1 VNPVYLGPW
10 LDALLPVRRKLTA
23 PLAMLFR
30 DKNRVSE
37 HTQITSILANYA
49 LDEPQLMAGLLMDS
63 DPKAFTAFF
72 PVVRNH
78 EEETLH
84 LFQAE
89 FDAATTQH
97 PRPIAESVADE
108 RAQRQAR
115 AAAALSRLGKF
126 SEIMPLL
133 QHRTDTRLRSF
144 IINWLGP
151 LGTDPMVI
159 AAELEKRDPKGVP
172 AANPDRKA
180 MDAILFNPETSI
192 RRALILALGTF
203 RVDKLPPAEH
213 EQLVTKLFGLY
224 RDDPDAGI
232 HGATEWTLRKWGEQ
246 GLLKSTEVELM
257 KLKDW
262 GNRLWFINGQGQTF
276 ATIEGPVEF
285 LMGSAPEEPDR
296 LPDETLHWRRI
307 PRRFAIAAKEVTVE
321 QFDRFVHEAP
331 QYATHPIHLERNSP
345 APDGPMITVSWTHA
359 AAYCNW
365 LSKQA
370 GLPKDQW
377 CYLPNEAGAYGEG
390 MSIPADVLA
399 RKGYR
404 LPTEAEWEYACRAG
418 TRTSRFYGQSPDLLG
433 NYAWYRPN
441 SCDRCW
447 PCGLTLPND
456 LGLFDMFGNV
466 LEWCQD
472 PQYVY
477 PSATNTAVE
486 DRVNGAERVELGTAR
501 IQRGGSCSNP
511 SIQLRSAKRASS
523 PPSRGQWFGF
533 RIARTL

>member
-1 VNPVYLGPW
+1 
-10 LDALLPVRRKLTA
+10 
-23 PLAMLFR
+23 
-30 DKNRVSE
+30 VSE

-63 DPKAFTAFF
+63 EPKAFTAFF
-72 PVVRNH
+72 PIVRNH

-84 LFQAE
+84 LFRAE

-97 PRPIAESVADE
+97 PTPIAESVADE
-108 RAQRQAR
+108 RTQRQAR
-115 AAAALSRLGKF
+115 AAAAVSRLGKF

-133 QHRTDTRLRSF
+133 QHRTDSRLRSF
-144 IINWLGP
+144 IINRLGP

-159 AAELEKRDPKGVP
+159 AAELEKLDPKGVP
-172 AANPDRKA
+172 AANSDRKA
-180 MDAILFNPETSI
+180 MDAILFNRETSI

-203 RVDKLPPAEH
+203 GVDMLPPAEH
-213 EQLVTKLFGLY
+213 ERLVTKLFGLY

-232 HGATEWTLRKWGEQ
+232 HGATEWTLRQWKEQEKIRAAEGELGKPGGSGS
-246 GLLKSTEVELM
+246 GLR
-257 KLKDW
+257 
-262 GNRLWFINGQGQTF
+262 NWFVNGQGQTY
-276 ATIEGPVEF
+276 AVIHGPVEF
-285 LMGSAPEEPDR
+285 LMGPLPEEPDR
-296 LPDETLHWRRI
+296 FPDETLHRRLI

-365 LSKQA
+365 LSKQE
-370 GLPKDQW
+370 GLSSDQW
-377 CYLPNEAGAYGEG
+377 CYLPNEREAYDRG
-390 MSIPADVLA
+390 MMIPADVLV

-418 TRTSRFYGQSPDLLG
+418 TRTSRFYGQSPNLLG
-433 NYAWYRPN
+433 NYAWYQR
-441 SCDRCW
+441 SSRDRCW

-472 PQYVY
+472 PEYVY
-477 PSATNTAVE
+477 PSVTNTAVE

-501 IQRGGSCSNP
+501 IQRGGSYNNP